1 MKILFA
7 LLATLMVLVGPRGA
21 PDADEPAL
29 TAEQIRTTIAAMRDL
44 RPVMEKHQEA
54 LEAMVPEE
62 ERADLDPCAP
72 PEKVKSSE
80 AYAELESVVRGHGF
94 ASGEQWC
101 RTAQRVTAAYA
112 AVKLDAEEPQ
122 WREKMGEVRQQIE
135 TAPNLSAE
143 QKAELLEQ
151 LAETTAMIGAQK
163 APEAD
168 KAAVRANLAEIEAAL
183 QEIYPQQ

>member
-1 MKILFA
+1 MKMLLALVVA
-7 LLATLMVLVGPRGA
+7 LLAVAPRA
-21 PDADEPAL
+21 PAAQEAGL
-29 TAEQIRTTIAAMRDL
+29 TQTQIRTTIAAMRDL

-54 LEAMVPEE
+54 LEAMVPEA
-62 ERADLDPCAP
+62 ERAGLDPCAP
-72 PEKVKSSE
+72 PEKVKASE
-80 AYAELESVVRGHGF
+80 AYAEMEAVVRKHGF

-101 RTAQRVTAAYA
+101 RTAQRLTAAYA

-135 TAPNLSAE
+135 QAPNLSAE
-143 QKAELLEQ
+143 QKSELLNQ

-163 APEAD
+163 APEPD
-168 KAAVRANLAEIEAAL
+168 KAAVRGNLAEIEAAL

>member
-1 MKILFA
+1 
-7 LLATLMVLVGPRGA
+7 
-21 PDADEPAL
+21 
-29 TAEQIRTTIAAMRDL
+29 
-44 RPVMEKHQEA
+44 MEKHQEA

-62 ERADLDPCAP
+62 ERAGLDPCAP
-72 PEKVKSSE
+72 PEKVKASE
-80 AYAELESVVRGHGF
+80 AYGEMEAVVRKHGF

-135 TAPNLSAE
+135 SAPNLSAE
-143 QKAELLEQ
+143 QKTELLSQ
-151 LAETTAMIGAQK
+151 LAETTAMIGAQN

-168 KAAVRANLAEIEAAL
+168 KAAVKANLAEIEAAL

>member
-1 MKILFA
+1 MRKLTISVALALLVA
-7 LLATLMVLVGPRGA
+7 LLAFA
-21 PDADEPAL
+21 QAAEPAL
-29 TAEQIRTTIAAMRDL
+29 TAEQIRSTIAAMREL
-44 RPVMEKHQEA
+44 RPVMERHQET

-62 ERADLDPCAP
+62 ERASLDPCAP
-72 PEKVKSSE
+72 PEKVRTSA
-80 AYAELESVVRGHGF
+80 AYAEIEAVVKKQGF

-135 TAPNLSAE
+135 SAPNLSAE
-143 QKAELLEQ
+143 QKNELLNQ

-163 APEAD
+163 APEGD
-168 KAAVRANLAEIEAAL
+168 KAAVRANLPEIEAAL

>member
-1 MKILFA
+1 MKTIFTLVVLALFA
-7 LLATLMVLVGPRGA
+7 FTARPPQA
-21 PDADEPAL
+21 AEPAL
-29 TAEQIRTTIAAMRDL
+29 TAEQIRSTIAAMREL
-44 RPVMEKHQEA
+44 RPVMERHQEE

-62 ERADLDPCAP
+62 ERAGLDPCAP
-72 PEKVKSSE
+72 PEKVRTSA
-80 AYAELESVVRGHGF
+80 AYAEIEAAVKKQGF

-135 TAPNLSAE
+135 SAPNLSAE
-143 QKAELLEQ
+143 QKNELLNQ

-163 APEAD
+163 APEGD
-168 KAAVRANLAEIEAAL
+168 KAAVRANLPEIEAAL
-183 QEIYPQQ
+183 REIYPQQ

>member
-1 MKILFA
+1 MNILFA
-7 LLATLMVLVGPRGA
+7 LLAALMLLAVPGA
-21 PDADEPAL
+21 PNADEPAL

-80 AYAELESVVRGHGF
+80 AYAELEAVVRKHGF

-135 TAPNLSAE
+135 QAPNLSAE
-143 QKAELLEQ
+143 QKAELLNQ

-168 KAAVRANLAEIEAAL
+168 KAAVKANLAEIEAAL